1 MSKSDSVPMMYE
13 VFPAVAALN
22 QVQGFNPLKMLRRM
36 VSPKTGEEVLR
47 LDLQYK
53 KLWFRL
59 RHPEGRIR
67 VNPLRITEQIAI
79 YEAQVYLHKEDPAPV
94 CSFTSSISKEEAPD
108 GKYIQAAQE
117 DAIDNALSDAGFGIQ
132 LSDVST
138 PASMRHYGSEIP
150 VSQLNGNASVP
161 TGQVKPTQSVSKPV
175 VQAPSAPEQSATAI
189 QQSPATKAAERPVQV
204 TQNVAPAQ
212 PTPAPQAVQ
221 PTATVQTAPVKN
233 VVQTTAPSQPATA
246 TNVVQPSAPAPA
258 VKAPA
263 VQQAPVQTVT
273 QQTVNTASVAQPNAV
288 AQPQPAAPVQEQP
301 KPAQEAHTANA
312 ALEILR
318 GGNPA
323 PAAAPVAQPA
333 VAPVVAAEAD
343 DKDLPFTFG
352 PAYNNSMS
360 PEEIAAVMTL
370 EQAKA
375 VVVDSG
381 VCKGMTMGEVAE
393 KRPFSLKFYLFG
405 GYRGDNNILKA
416 AAKVVY
422 EQLQNA
428 A

>member
-1 MSKSDSVPMMYE
+1 MSKSDNVPMMYE

-36 VSPKTGEEVLR
+36 ISPKTGEEVLR

-79 YEAQVYLHKEDPAPV
+79 YEAQVYLNREDPAPV
-94 CSFTSSISKEEAPD
+94 CSFTSSISKDEAPD

-117 DAIDNALSDAGFGIQ
+117 DAIDKALTDAGFGIQ
-132 LSDVST
+132 LSDVT
-138 PASMRHYGSEIP
+138 MPESMRHYGSEIP
-150 VSQLNGNASVP
+150 VSQLNGNASV
-161 TGQVKPTQSVSKPV
+161 TAGQVKATQPVSKPV

-189 QQSPATKAAERPVQV
+189 QQSPAPKVAERPVQV

-212 PTPAPQAVQ
+212 PNPAPKAVQ
-221 PTATVQTAPVKN
+221 PTAPVQTAPAAN
-233 VVQTTAPSQPATA
+233 VVKPT
-246 TNVVQPSAPAPA
+246 VSAST

-263 VQQAPVQTVT
+263 QTVAP
-273 QQTVNTASVAQPNAV
+273 QTVNTAPVVQPTAV
-288 AQPQPAAPVQEQP
+288 AQPKPVVPVQEQP
-301 KPAQEAHTANA
+301 KPAQEVHAANA
-312 ALEILR
+312 ALEVLR

-323 PAAAPVAQPA
+323 P
-333 VAPVVAAEAD
+333 VAPVQTVATTAPAAAAEAD

-352 PAYNNSMS
+352 PAYNNSMT

-370 EQAKA
+370 DQAKA
-375 VVVDSG
+375 VVVDTG

-393 KRPFSLKFYLFG
+393 KRPVSLKFYIFG

-416 AAKVVY
+416 AAKVIY
-422 EQLQNA
+422 EQLQTA

>member
-1 MSKSDSVPMMYE
+1 MSKSDNVPMMYE

-22 QVQGFNPLKMLRRM
+22 QVQGFNPLKMLRRI

-79 YEAQVYLHKEDPAPV
+79 YEAQVYLNREDPAPV
-94 CSFTSSISKEEAPD
+94 CSFTSSISKDEAPD

-138 PASMRHYGSEIP
+138 PESMRHYGSEIP
-150 VSQLNGNASVP
+150 VSQLNGNAAVSA
-161 TGQVKPTQSVSKPV
+161 GQAKATQPVSKPV
-175 VQAPSAPEQSATAI
+175 VQAPSAPEQSATAV
-189 QQSPATKAAERPVQV
+189 QQSPVPKVAEKPVQV

-212 PTPAPQAVQ
+212 PAPTPRVAQ
-221 PTATVQTAPVKN
+221 PTAPVQTAP
-233 VVQTTAPSQPATA
+233 A
-246 TNVVQPSAPAPA
+246 TNVVQPTVSAPT

-263 VQQAPVQTVT
+263 TQQVPVQTVAP
-273 QQTVNTASVAQPNAV
+273 QTVNTAPVVQPAAV
-288 AQPQPAAPVQEQP
+288 AQPKPVVPVQEQP
-301 KPAQEAHTANA
+301 KPAQEVHAANA
-312 ALEILR
+312 ALEVLR

-323 PAAAPVAQPA
+323 P
-333 VAPVVAAEAD
+333 VAPVQTVATTAPAAAAEAD

-352 PAYNNSMS
+352 PAYNNSMT

-370 EQAKA
+370 DQAKA
-375 VVVDSG
+375 VVVDTG

-393 KRPFSLKFYLFG
+393 KRPVSLKFYIFG

-416 AAKVVY
+416 AAKVIY
-422 EQLQNA
+422 EQLQTA

>member
-1 MSKSDSVPMMYE
+1 MSKSDNVPMMYE

-79 YEAQVYLHKEDPAPV
+79 YEAQVYLNREDPAPV
-94 CSFTSSISKEEAPD
+94 CSFTSSISKDEAPD

-117 DAIDNALSDAGFGIQ
+117 DAIDKALTDAGFGIQ
-132 LSDVST
+132 LSDVT
-138 PASMRHYGSEIP
+138 MPESMRHYGSEIP
-150 VSQLNGNASVP
+150 VSQLNGNASV
-161 TGQVKPTQSVSKPV
+161 TAGQVKATQPVSKPV

-189 QQSPATKAAERPVQV
+189 QQSPAPKVAERSVQV
-204 TQNVAPAQ
+204 TQNVAPVQ
-212 PTPAPQAVQ
+212 PNPAPKAVQ
-221 PTATVQTAPVKN
+221 PTAPVQIAPAAN
-233 VVQTTAPSQPATA
+233 VVKHT
-246 TNVVQPSAPAPA
+246 VSAPT

-263 VQQAPVQTVT
+263 QTVAP
-273 QQTVNTASVAQPNAV
+273 QTVNTAPVVQPTAV
-288 AQPQPAAPVQEQP
+288 AQPKPVVPVQEQP
-301 KPAQEAHTANA
+301 KPAQEVHAANA
-312 ALEILR
+312 ALEVLR

-323 PAAAPVAQPA
+323 P
-333 VAPVVAAEAD
+333 VAPVQTVATTAPAAAAEAD

-352 PAYNNSMS
+352 PAYNNSMT

-370 EQAKA
+370 DQAKA
-375 VVVDSG
+375 VVVDTG

-393 KRPFSLKFYLFG
+393 KRPVSLKFYIFG

-416 AAKVVY
+416 AAKVIY
-422 EQLQNA
+422 EQLQTA

>member
-1 MSKSDSVPMMYE
+1 MSKSDNVPMMYE

-22 QVQGFNPLKMLRRM
+22 QVQGFNPLKMLRRI

-79 YEAQVYLHKEDPAPV
+79 YEAQVYLNREDPAPV
-94 CSFTSSISKEEAPD
+94 CSFTSSISKDEAPD

-138 PASMRHYGSEIP
+138 PESMRHYGSEIP
-150 VSQLNGNASVP
+150 VSQLNGNAAVSA
-161 TGQVKPTQSVSKPV
+161 GQVKVTQPVSKPV
-175 VQAPSAPEQSATAI
+175 VQAPSAPEQSATAV
-189 QQSPATKAAERPVQV
+189 QQSPAHKVAERPVQV

-212 PTPAPQAVQ
+212 PAPAPRVVQ
-221 PTATVQTAPVKN
+221 PTAPVQPAPAKN
-233 VVQTTAPSQPATA
+233 VVQPA
-246 TNVVQPSAPAPA
+246 VSAPTL
-258 VKAPA
+258 KAPA
-263 VQQAPVQTVT
+263 TQQVPVQTVAP
-273 QQTVNTASVAQPNAV
+273 QTVNTAPVV
-288 AQPQPAAPVQEQP
+288 QPAATQPKPVVPVQEQP
-301 KPAQEAHTANA
+301 KPAQEVHAANA
-312 ALEILR
+312 ALEVLR

-323 PAAAPVAQPA
+323 PAAPAQTVATTAPAA
-333 VAPVVAAEAD
+333 VVAEAD

-352 PAYNNSMS
+352 PSYNNSMT

-370 EQAKA
+370 DQAKA
-375 VVVDSG
+375 VVVDTG

-393 KRPFSLKFYLFG
+393 KRPVSLKFYIFG

-416 AAKVVY
+416 AAKVLY
-422 EQLQNA
+422 DQLQSA

>member
-79 YEAQVYLHKEDPAPV
+79 YEAQVYLNREDPAPV
-94 CSFTSSISKEEAPD
+94 CSFTSSISKDEAPD
-108 GKYIQAAQE
+108 GKYIQTAQE
-117 DAIDNALSDAGFGIQ
+117 DAIDKALTDAGFGIQ
-132 LSDVST
+132 LSDVTT
-138 PASMRHYGSEIP
+138 PESMRHYGSEIP
-150 VSQLNGNASVP
+150 VSQLNGNASV
-161 TGQVKPTQSVSKPV
+161 TAGQVKATQSVSKPV

-189 QQSPATKAAERPVQV
+189 QQSPAPKVAERPVQV

-212 PTPAPQAVQ
+212 PNPAPKAVQ
-221 PTATVQTAPVKN
+221 PTAPVQTAP
-233 VVQTTAPSQPATA
+233 A
-246 TNVVQPSAPAPA
+246 TNVVKHTVPAPTVKASAP
-258 VKAPA
+258 
-263 VQQAPVQTVT
+263 QQAPAQTVT
-273 QQTVNTASVAQPNAV
+273 QQTVNTVPVTQSNAV
-288 AQPQPAAPVQEQP
+288 AQPKPAPPVQEQP
-301 KPAQEAHTANA
+301 KPAQEVHTANA

-323 PAAAPVAQPA
+323 PTAAPVAQPA
-333 VAPVVAAEAD
+333 VTAAVAAKAD

-352 PAYNNSMS
+352 PAYNNTMT

-370 EQAKA
+370 DQAKA
-375 VVVDSG
+375 VVVDTG

-393 KRPFSLKFYLFG
+393 KRPVSLKFYIFG

-416 AAKVVY
+416 AAKVIY
-422 EQLQNA
+422 EQLQTA

>member
-1 MSKSDSVPMMYE
+1 MSKSDNVPMMYE

-79 YEAQVYLHKEDPAPV
+79 YEAQVYLNREDPAPV
-94 CSFTSSISKEEAPD
+94 CSFTSSISKDEAPD

-117 DAIDNALSDAGFGIQ
+117 DAIDKALTDAGFGIQ
-132 LSDVST
+132 LSDVT
-138 PASMRHYGSEIP
+138 MPESMRHYGSEIP
-150 VSQLNGNASVP
+150 VSQLNGNASV
-161 TGQVKPTQSVSKPV
+161 TAGQVKATQPVSKPV

-189 QQSPATKAAERPVQV
+189 QQSPAPKVAERPVQV
-204 TQNVAPAQ
+204 TQNDAPAQ
-212 PTPAPQAVQ
+212 PNPAPKAVQ
-221 PTATVQTAPVKN
+221 PTAPVQTAP
-233 VVQTTAPSQPATA
+233 A
-246 TNVVQPSAPAPA
+246 TNVVKHTVSAPT

-263 VQQAPVQTVT
+263 QTVAPQTADTAPVVQST
-273 QQTVNTASVAQPNAV
+273 AV
-288 AQPQPAAPVQEQP
+288 AQPKPVVPVQEQP
-301 KPAQEAHTANA
+301 KPAQEVHAANA
-312 ALEILR
+312 ALEVLR

-323 PAAAPVAQPA
+323 P
-333 VAPVVAAEAD
+333 VAPVQTVATTAPAAAAEAD

-352 PAYNNSMS
+352 PAYNNSMT

-370 EQAKA
+370 DQAKA
-375 VVVDSG
+375 VVVDTG

-393 KRPFSLKFYLFG
+393 KRPVSLKFYIFG

-416 AAKVVY
+416 AAKVIY
-422 EQLQNA
+422 EQLQTA

>member
-1 MSKSDSVPMMYE
+1 MSKSDNVPMMYE

-22 QVQGFNPLKMLRRM
+22 QVQGFNPLKMLRRI

-79 YEAQVYLHKEDPAPV
+79 YEAQVYLNREDPAPV
-94 CSFTSSISKEEAPD
+94 CSFTSSISKDEAPD

-117 DAIDNALSDAGFGIQ
+117 DAIDKALTDAGFGIQ
-132 LSDVST
+132 LSDVT
-138 PASMRHYGSEIP
+138 MPESMRHYGSEIP
-150 VSQLNGNASVP
+150 VSQLNGNASV
-161 TGQVKPTQSVSKPV
+161 TAGQAKATQPISKPV

-189 QQSPATKAAERPVQV
+189 QQSPAPKVAERPVQV
-204 TQNVAPAQ
+204 THNDAPAQ
-212 PTPAPQAVQ
+212 PNPAPKAVQ
-221 PTATVQTAPVKN
+221 PTAPVQTAPAAN
-233 VVQTTAPSQPATA
+233 VVKPT
-246 TNVVQPSAPAPA
+246 VSAPT

-263 VQQAPVQTVT
+263 QTVAP
-273 QQTVNTASVAQPNAV
+273 QTVNTAPVVQPTAV
-288 AQPQPAAPVQEQP
+288 AQPKPVVPVQEQP
-301 KPAQEAHTANA
+301 KPAQEVHAANA
-312 ALEILR
+312 ALEVLR

-323 PAAAPVAQPA
+323 P
-333 VAPVVAAEAD
+333 VAPVQTVATTAPAAAAEAD

-352 PAYNNSMS
+352 PAYNNSMT

-370 EQAKA
+370 DQAKA
-375 VVVDSG
+375 VVVDTG

-393 KRPFSLKFYLFG
+393 KRPVSLKFYIFG

-416 AAKVVY
+416 AAKVIY
-422 EQLQNA
+422 EQLQTA

>member
-1 MSKSDSVPMMYE
+1 MSKSDNVPMMYE

-79 YEAQVYLHKEDPAPV
+79 YEAQVYLNREDPAPV
-94 CSFTSSISKEEAPD
+94 CSFTSSISKDEAPD

-117 DAIDNALSDAGFGIQ
+117 DAIDKALTDAGFGIQ
-132 LSDVST
+132 LSDVT
-138 PASMRHYGSEIP
+138 MPESMRHYGSEIP
-150 VSQLNGNASVP
+150 VSQLNGNASV
-161 TGQVKPTQSVSKPV
+161 TAGQVKATQPVSKPV

-189 QQSPATKAAERPVQV
+189 QQSPAPKVAERPVQV

-212 PTPAPQAVQ
+212 PNPAPKAVQ
-221 PTATVQTAPVKN
+221 PTAPVQTAPAAN
-233 VVQTTAPSQPATA
+233 VVKPT
-246 TNVVQPSAPAPA
+246 VSAPT

-263 VQQAPVQTVT
+263 QTVAP
-273 QQTVNTASVAQPNAV
+273 QTVNTAPVVQPTAV
-288 AQPQPAAPVQEQP
+288 AQSKPVVPVQEQP
-301 KPAQEAHTANA
+301 KPAQEVHAANA
-312 ALEILR
+312 ALEVLR

-323 PAAAPVAQPA
+323 P
-333 VAPVVAAEAD
+333 VAPVQTVATTASAAAAEAD

-352 PAYNNSMS
+352 PAYNNSMT

-370 EQAKA
+370 DQAKA
-375 VVVDSG
+375 VVVDTG

-393 KRPFSLKFYLFG
+393 KRPVSLKFYIFG

-416 AAKVVY
+416 AAKVIY
-422 EQLQNA
+422 EQLQTA

>member
-1 MSKSDSVPMMYE
+1 MSKSDNVPMMYE

-79 YEAQVYLHKEDPAPV
+79 YEAQVYLNREDPAPV
-94 CSFTSSISKEEAPD
+94 CSFTSSISKDEAPD

-117 DAIDNALSDAGFGIQ
+117 DAIDKALTDAGFGIQ
-132 LSDVST
+132 LSDVT
-138 PASMRHYGSEIP
+138 MPESMRHYGSEIP
-150 VSQLNGNASVP
+150 VSQLNGNASV
-161 TGQVKPTQSVSKPV
+161 TAGQVKATQPVSKPV

-189 QQSPATKAAERPVQV
+189 QQSPAPKVAERPVQV

-212 PTPAPQAVQ
+212 PNPAPKAVQ
-221 PTATVQTAPVKN
+221 PTAPVQTAPAAN
-233 VVQTTAPSQPATA
+233 VVKPT
-246 TNVVQPSAPAPA
+246 VSAPT

-263 VQQAPVQTVT
+263 QTVAP
-273 QQTVNTASVAQPNAV
+273 QTVNTAPVVQPTAV
-288 AQPQPAAPVQEQP
+288 AQPKPVVPVQEQP
-301 KPAQEAHTANA
+301 KPAQEVHAANA
-312 ALEILR
+312 ALEVLR

-323 PAAAPVAQPA
+323 P
-333 VAPVVAAEAD
+333 VAPVQTVATTAPAAAAEAD

-352 PAYNNSMS
+352 PAYNNSMT
-360 PEEIAAVMTL
+360 PEEIAVVMTL
-370 EQAKA
+370 DQAKA
-375 VVVDSG
+375 VVVDTG

-393 KRPFSLKFYLFG
+393 KRPVSLKFYIFG

-416 AAKVVY
+416 AAKVIY
-422 EQLQNA
+422 EQLQTA

>member
-1 MSKSDSVPMMYE
+1 MSKSDNVPMMYE

-36 VSPKTGEEVLR
+36 ISPKTGEEVLR

-79 YEAQVYLHKEDPAPV
+79 YEAQVYLNREDPAPV
-94 CSFTSSISKEEAPD
+94 CSFTSSISKDEAPD

-117 DAIDNALSDAGFGIQ
+117 DAIDKALTDAGFGIQ
-132 LSDVST
+132 LSDVT
-138 PASMRHYGSEIP
+138 MPESMRYYGSEIP
-150 VSQLNGNASVP
+150 VSQLNGNASV
-161 TGQVKPTQSVSKPV
+161 TAGQVKATQPVSKPV

-189 QQSPATKAAERPVQV
+189 QQSPAPKVAERPVQV

-212 PTPAPQAVQ
+212 PNPAPKAVQ
-221 PTATVQTAPVKN
+221 PTAPVQTAPAAN
-233 VVQTTAPSQPATA
+233 VVEPTVSTPT
-246 TNVVQPSAPAPA
+246 

-263 VQQAPVQTVT
+263 QTVAP
-273 QQTVNTASVAQPNAV
+273 QTVNTAPVVQPTDVAQPKPV
-288 AQPQPAAPVQEQP
+288 VPVQEQP
-301 KPAQEAHTANA
+301 KPAQEVHAANA
-312 ALEILR
+312 ALEVLR

-323 PAAAPVAQPA
+323 P
-333 VAPVVAAEAD
+333 VAPVQTVATTAPAAAAEAD

-352 PAYNNSMS
+352 PAYNNSMT

-370 EQAKA
+370 DQAKA
-375 VVVDSG
+375 VVVDTG

-393 KRPFSLKFYLFG
+393 KRPVSLKFYIFG

-416 AAKVVY
+416 AAKVIY
-422 EQLQNA
+422 EQLQTA

>member
-1 MSKSDSVPMMYE
+1 MSKSDNVPMMYE

-79 YEAQVYLHKEDPAPV
+79 YEAQVYLNREDSAPV
-94 CSFTSSISKEEAPD
+94 CSFTSSISKDEAPD

-117 DAIDNALSDAGFGIQ
+117 DAIDKALTDAGFGIQ
-132 LSDVST
+132 LSDVTT
-138 PASMRHYGSEIP
+138 PESMRHYGSEIP
-150 VSQLNGNASVP
+150 VSQLNGNASV
-161 TGQVKPTQSVSKPV
+161 TAGQVKATQPVSKPV
-175 VQAPSAPEQSATAI
+175 VQEPSAPEQSATAI
-189 QQSPATKAAERPVQV
+189 RQSPAPKVAERPVQV
-204 TQNVAPAQ
+204 TQNVALAQ
-212 PTPAPQAVQ
+212 PNPAPKAVQ
-221 PTATVQTAPVKN
+221 PTAPVQTAPAAN
-233 VVQTTAPSQPATA
+233 VVKPTVSAPTVKALAQTVAPQTADTAP
-246 TNVVQPSAPAPA
+246 VVQP
-258 VKAPA
+258 
-263 VQQAPVQTVT
+263 T
-273 QQTVNTASVAQPNAV
+273 AV
-288 AQPQPAAPVQEQP
+288 AQPKPVQEVH
-301 KPAQEAHTANA
+301 AANA
-312 ALEILR
+312 ALEVLR

-323 PAAAPVAQPA
+323 P
-333 VAPVVAAEAD
+333 VAPVQTVATPAPAAAAEAD

-352 PAYNNSMS
+352 PAYNNSMT

-370 EQAKA
+370 DQAKA
-375 VVVDSG
+375 VVVDTG

-393 KRPFSLKFYLFG
+393 KRPVSLKFYIFG

-416 AAKVVY
+416 AAKVIY
-422 EQLQNA
+422 EQLQTA

>member
-150 VSQLNGNASVP
+150 VSQLNGNTAVP
-161 TGQVKPTQSVSKPV
+161 TGQVKPTQPVSKPV

-189 QQSPATKAAERPVQV
+189 QQSPAPKVAERPAQV

-212 PTPAPQAVQ
+212 PTPAPKAVQ
-221 PTATVQTAPVKN
+221 PTAPVQTAPAKN
-233 VVQTTAPSQPATA
+233 VVQPT
-246 TNVVQPSAPAPA
+246 APAPTE
-258 VKAPA
+258 KAPA

-273 QQTVNTASVAQPNAV
+273 QQTVNTVPVTQSNAV
-288 AQPQPAAPVQEQP
+288 AQPKPAAPVQEQP
-301 KPAQEAHTANA
+301 KPAQEVHTANA

-323 PAAAPVAQPA
+323 PTAAPVAQPA
-333 VAPVVAAEAD
+333 VTAAIAAEAD

-352 PAYNNSMS
+352 PAYNNTMT

-370 EQAKA
+370 DQAKA
-375 VVVDSG
+375 VVVDTG

-393 KRPFSLKFYLFG
+393 KRPLSLKFYIFG

>member
-94 CSFTSSISKEEAPD
+94 SSFTSSISKEEAPD

-138 PASMRHYGSEIP
+138 PASMRHFGSEIP
-150 VSQLNGNASVP
+150 VSQLNGNTAVP
-161 TGQVKPTQSVSKPV
+161 KGQVKPTQPVSKPV

-189 QQSPATKAAERPVQV
+189 QQSPAPKAAERPVQV

-212 PTPAPQAVQ
+212 PTPAPKAVQ
-221 PTATVQTAPVKN
+221 PTAPVQTASVKN
-233 VVQTTAPSQPATA
+233 VVKPTAPSQPATA

-258 VKAPA
+258 VKTPA
-263 VQQAPVQTVT
+263 VQQTPVQTVT
-273 QQTVNTASVAQPNAV
+273 QQTVNTAPVAQPNAV
-288 AQPQPAAPVQEQP
+288 AQPQPAAPVQKQP

-323 PAAAPVAQPA
+323 PAATPVAQPA
-333 VAPVVAAEAD
+333 VAPVAAAEAD

-370 EQAKA
+370 DQAKA
-375 VVVDSG
+375 VVVDTG

-393 KRPFSLKFYLFG
+393 KRPLSLKFYIFG

>member
-1 MSKSDSVPMMYE
+1 MSKSDNVPMMYE

-22 QVQGFNPLKMLRRM
+22 QVQGFNPLKMLRRI

-79 YEAQVYLHKEDPAPV
+79 YEAQVYLNREDPAPV
-94 CSFTSSISKEEAPD
+94 CSFTSSISKDEAPD

-138 PASMRHYGSEIP
+138 PESMRHYGSEIP
-150 VSQLNGNASVP
+150 VSQLNGNAAVSA
-161 TGQVKPTQSVSKPV
+161 GQAKATQPVSKPV
-175 VQAPSAPEQSATAI
+175 VQAPSAPEQSATAE
-189 QQSPATKAAERPVQV
+189 QQSPAPKVAERPVQV

-212 PTPAPQAVQ
+212 PAPAPRVAQ
-221 PTATVQTAPVKN
+221 PTAPVQTAP
-233 VVQTTAPSQPATA
+233 A
-246 TNVVQPSAPAPA
+246 TNVVQPTVSAPT

-263 VQQAPVQTVT
+263 TQQVPVQTVAP
-273 QQTVNTASVAQPNAV
+273 QTVNTAPVVQPAAV
-288 AQPQPAAPVQEQP
+288 AQPKPVVPVQEQP
-301 KPAQEAHTANA
+301 KPAQEVHAANA
-312 ALEILR
+312 ALEVLR

-323 PAAAPVAQPA
+323 TAAPAQTVATTVPAA
-333 VAPVVAAEAD
+333 VVAEAD

-352 PAYNNSMS
+352 PAYNNSMT

-370 EQAKA
+370 DQAKA
-375 VVVDSG
+375 VVVDTG

-393 KRPFSLKFYLFG
+393 KRPVSLKFYIFG

-416 AAKVVY
+416 AAKVIY
-422 EQLQNA
+422 EQLQTA

>member
-1 MSKSDSVPMMYE
+1 MSKSDNVPMMYE

-150 VSQLNGNASVP
+150 VSKLNGNTAVP
-161 TGQVKPTQSVSKPV
+161 TGQVKPTQPVSKPV

-189 QQSPATKAAERPVQV
+189 QQSPAPKVAERPAQA
-204 TQNVAPAQ
+204 TQNVAPV
-212 PTPAPQAVQ
+212 PRAVQ
-221 PTATVQTAPVKN
+221 PTASAQSAP
-233 VVQTTAPSQPATA
+233 AR
-246 TNVVQPSAPAPA
+246 NVVQPTVSAPTVKVPA
-258 VKAPA
+258 T
-263 VQQAPVQTVT
+263 QQAPAQTVA
-273 QQTVNTASVAQPNAV
+273 QQTINTAPVVQPTAV
-288 AQPQPAAPVQEQP
+288 AQPKPVVPVQEQPKPVVPVQEQP
-301 KPAQEAHTANA
+301 KPAQEVHAANA
-312 ALEILR
+312 ALEVLR

-323 PAAAPVAQPA
+323 PAAPAQTVATTAPAA
-333 VAPVVAAEAD
+333 VAEAD

-352 PAYNNSMS
+352 PAYNNSMT

-370 EQAKA
+370 DQAKA
-375 VVVDSG
+375 VVVDTG

-393 KRPFSLKFYLFG
+393 KRPLSLKFYIFG

>member
-1 MSKSDSVPMMYE
+1 MSKSDNVPMMYE

-36 VSPKTGEEVLR
+36 ISPKTGEEVLR

-79 YEAQVYLHKEDPAPV
+79 YEAQVYLNREDPAPV
-94 CSFTSSISKEEAPD
+94 CSFTSSISKDEAPD

-117 DAIDNALSDAGFGIQ
+117 DAIDKALTDAGFGIQ
-132 LSDVST
+132 LSDVT
-138 PASMRHYGSEIP
+138 MPESMRYYGSEIP
-150 VSQLNGNASVP
+150 VSQLNGNASV
-161 TGQVKPTQSVSKPV
+161 TAGQAKATQTVSKPV

-189 QQSPATKAAERPVQV
+189 QQSPAPKVAERPVQV

-212 PTPAPQAVQ
+212 PNPAPKAVQ
-221 PTATVQTAPVKN
+221 PTAPVQTAPAAN
-233 VVQTTAPSQPATA
+233 VVEPTVSTPT
-246 TNVVQPSAPAPA
+246 

-263 VQQAPVQTVT
+263 QTVAP
-273 QQTVNTASVAQPNAV
+273 QTVNTAPVVQPTDVAQPKPV
-288 AQPQPAAPVQEQP
+288 VPVQEQP
-301 KPAQEAHTANA
+301 KPAQEVHAANA
-312 ALEILR
+312 ALEVLR

-323 PAAAPVAQPA
+323 P
-333 VAPVVAAEAD
+333 VAPVQTVATTAPAAAAEAD

-352 PAYNNSMS
+352 PAYNNSMT

-370 EQAKA
+370 DQAKA
-375 VVVDSG
+375 VVVDTG

-393 KRPFSLKFYLFG
+393 KRPVSLKFYIFG

-416 AAKVVY
+416 AAKVIY
-422 EQLQNA
+422 EQLQTA

>member
-1 MSKSDSVPMMYE
+1 MSKSDNVPMMYE

-22 QVQGFNPLKMLRRM
+22 QVQGFNPLKMLRRI

-79 YEAQVYLHKEDPAPV
+79 YEAQVYLNREDPAPV
-94 CSFTSSISKEEAPD
+94 CSFTSSISKDEAPD

-117 DAIDNALSDAGFGIQ
+117 DAIDIALTDAGFGIQ
-132 LSDVST
+132 LSDVTT
-138 PASMRHYGSEIP
+138 PESMRHYGSEIP
-150 VSQLNGNASVP
+150 VSQLNGNASV
-161 TGQVKPTQSVSKPV
+161 TAGQVKATQPVSKPV

-189 QQSPATKAAERPVQV
+189 QQSPAPKVAERPVQV

-212 PTPAPQAVQ
+212 PNPAPKAVQ
-221 PTATVQTAPVKN
+221 PTAPVQTAPAAN
-233 VVQTTAPSQPATA
+233 VVKPT
-246 TNVVQPSAPAPA
+246 VSAPT

-263 VQQAPVQTVT
+263 QPVAP
-273 QQTVNTASVAQPNAV
+273 QTVNTAPVVQPIAV
-288 AQPQPAAPVQEQP
+288 AQPKPVVPVQEQP
-301 KPAQEAHTANA
+301 KPAQEVHAANA
-312 ALEILR
+312 ALEVLR

-323 PAAAPVAQPA
+323 PVATVQTVATTAPAA
-333 VAPVVAAEAD
+333 AAEAD

-352 PAYNNSMS
+352 PAYNNSMT

-370 EQAKA
+370 DQAKA
-375 VVVDSG
+375 VVVDTG

-393 KRPFSLKFYLFG
+393 KRPVSLKFYIFG

-416 AAKVVY
+416 AAKVIY
-422 EQLQNA
+422 EQLQTA

>member
-1 MSKSDSVPMMYE
+1 MSKSDNVPMMYE

-22 QVQGFNPLKMLRRM
+22 QVQGFNPLKMLRRI

-79 YEAQVYLHKEDPAPV
+79 YEAQVYLNREDPAPV
-94 CSFTSSISKEEAPD
+94 CSFTSSISKDEAPD

-117 DAIDNALSDAGFGIQ
+117 DAIDKALTDAGFGIQ
-132 LSDVST
+132 LSDVTT
-138 PASMRHYGSEIP
+138 PESMRHYGSEIP
-150 VSQLNGNASVP
+150 VSQLNDNASV
-161 TGQVKPTQSVSKPV
+161 TAGQAKATQPVSKPV

-189 QQSPATKAAERPVQV
+189 QQSPAPKVAERPVQV

-212 PTPAPQAVQ
+212 PNPAPKAVQ
-221 PTATVQTAPVKN
+221 PTAPVQTAPAAN
-233 VVQTTAPSQPATA
+233 VVKPT
-246 TNVVQPSAPAPA
+246 VSAPT

-263 VQQAPVQTVT
+263 QTVAPQTADTAPVVQST
-273 QQTVNTASVAQPNAV
+273 AV
-288 AQPQPAAPVQEQP
+288 AQPKPVVPVQEQP
-301 KPAQEAHTANA
+301 KPAQEVHAANA
-312 ALEILR
+312 ALEVLR

-323 PAAAPVAQPA
+323 P
-333 VAPVVAAEAD
+333 VAPVQTVATTAPAAAAEAD

-352 PAYNNSMS
+352 PAYNNSMT

-370 EQAKA
+370 DQAKA
-375 VVVDSG
+375 VVVDTG

-393 KRPFSLKFYLFG
+393 KRPVSLKFYIFG

-416 AAKVVY
+416 AAKVIY
-422 EQLQNA
+422 EQLQTA

>member
-1 MSKSDSVPMMYE
+1 MSKSDNVPMMYE

-36 VSPKTGEEVLR
+36 ISPKTGEEVLR

-79 YEAQVYLHKEDPAPV
+79 YEAQVYLNREDPAPV
-94 CSFTSSISKEEAPD
+94 CSFTSSISKDEAPD

-117 DAIDNALSDAGFGIQ
+117 DAIDKALTDAGFGIQ
-132 LSDVST
+132 LSDVT
-138 PASMRHYGSEIP
+138 MPESMRHYGSEIP
-150 VSQLNGNASVP
+150 VSQLNGNASV
-161 TGQVKPTQSVSKPV
+161 TAGQVKATQPVSKPV

-189 QQSPATKAAERPVQV
+189 QQSPAPKVAERPVQV

-212 PTPAPQAVQ
+212 PNPAPKAVQ
-221 PTATVQTAPVKN
+221 PTAPVQTAP
-233 VVQTTAPSQPATA
+233 A
-246 TNVVQPSAPAPA
+246 TNVVKHTVSAPT

-263 VQQAPVQTVT
+263 QTVAPQTADTAPVVQST
-273 QQTVNTASVAQPNAV
+273 AV
-288 AQPQPAAPVQEQP
+288 AQPKPVVPVQEQP
-301 KPAQEAHTANA
+301 KPAQEVHAANA
-312 ALEILR
+312 ALEVLR
-318 GGNPA
+318 GGNLAPVAPVQTVATTA
-323 PAAAPVAQPA
+323 PAA
-333 VAPVVAAEAD
+333 AAEAD

-352 PAYNNSMS
+352 PAYNNSMT

-370 EQAKA
+370 DQAKA
-375 VVVDSG
+375 VVVDTG

-393 KRPFSLKFYLFG
+393 KRPVSLKFYIFG

-416 AAKVVY
+416 AAKVIY
-422 EQLQNA
+422 EQLQTA

>member
-1 MSKSDSVPMMYE
+1 MSKSDNVPMMYE

-36 VSPKTGEEVLR
+36 ISPKTGEEVLR

-79 YEAQVYLHKEDPAPV
+79 YEAQVYLNREDPAPV
-94 CSFTSSISKEEAPD
+94 CSFTSSISKDEAPD

-117 DAIDNALSDAGFGIQ
+117 DAIDKALTDAGFGIQ
-132 LSDVST
+132 LSDVTT
-138 PASMRHYGSEIP
+138 PESMRHYGSEIP
-150 VSQLNGNASVP
+150 VSQLNGNASV
-161 TGQVKPTQSVSKPV
+161 TAGQVKATQPVSKPV

-189 QQSPATKAAERPVQV
+189 QQSPAPKVAERPVQV

-212 PTPAPQAVQ
+212 PNPAPKAVQ
-221 PTATVQTAPVKN
+221 PTAPVQTAP
-233 VVQTTAPSQPATA
+233 A
-246 TNVVQPSAPAPA
+246 TNVVKHTVSAPT

-263 VQQAPVQTVT
+263 QTVAPQTADTAPVVQST
-273 QQTVNTASVAQPNAV
+273 AV
-288 AQPQPAAPVQEQP
+288 AQPKPVVPVQEQP
-301 KPAQEAHTANA
+301 KPAQEVHAANA
-312 ALEILR
+312 ALEVLR

-323 PAAAPVAQPA
+323 PAVPVQTVATTAPAT
-333 VAPVVAAEAD
+333 AAEAD

-352 PAYNNSMS
+352 PAYNNSMT

-370 EQAKA
+370 DQAKA
-375 VVVDSG
+375 VVVDTG

-393 KRPFSLKFYLFG
+393 KRPVSLKFYIFG

-416 AAKVVY
+416 AAKVIY
-422 EQLQNA
+422 EQLQTA

>member
-1 MSKSDSVPMMYE
+1 MSKSDNVPMMYE

-79 YEAQVYLHKEDPAPV
+79 YEAQVYLNREDPAPV
-94 CSFTSSISKEEAPD
+94 CSFTSSISKDEAPD

-117 DAIDNALSDAGFGIQ
+117 DAIDKALTDAGFGIQ
-132 LSDVST
+132 LSDVT
-138 PASMRHYGSEIP
+138 MPESMRHYGSEIP
-150 VSQLNGNASVP
+150 VSQLNGNASV
-161 TGQVKPTQSVSKPV
+161 TAGQVKATQPVSKPV

-189 QQSPATKAAERPVQV
+189 QQSPAPKVAERPVQV

-212 PTPAPQAVQ
+212 PNPAPKAVQ
-221 PTATVQTAPVKN
+221 PTAPVQTAPAAN
-233 VVQTTAPSQPATA
+233 VVKPT
-246 TNVVQPSAPAPA
+246 VSAPT

-263 VQQAPVQTVT
+263 QMVAP
-273 QQTVNTASVAQPNAV
+273 QTVNTAPVVQPTAV
-288 AQPQPAAPVQEQP
+288 AQPKPVVPVQEQP
-301 KPAQEAHTANA
+301 KPAQEVHAANA
-312 ALEILR
+312 ALEVLR

-323 PAAAPVAQPA
+323 P
-333 VAPVVAAEAD
+333 VAPVQTVATTAPAAAAEAD

-352 PAYNNSMS
+352 PAYNNSMT

-370 EQAKA
+370 DQAKA
-375 VVVDSG
+375 VVVDTG

-393 KRPFSLKFYLFG
+393 KRPVSLKFYIFG

-416 AAKVVY
+416 AAKVIY
-422 EQLQNA
+422 EQLQTA

>member
-1 MSKSDSVPMMYE
+1 MSKSDNVPMMYE

-22 QVQGFNPLKMLRRM
+22 QVQGFNPLKMLRRI

-79 YEAQVYLHKEDPAPV
+79 YEAQVYLNREDPAPV
-94 CSFTSSISKEEAPD
+94 CSFTSSISKDEAPD
-108 GKYIQAAQE
+108 GKYIQAAQD
-117 DAIDNALSDAGFGIQ
+117 DAVDNALSDAGFGIQ

-150 VSQLNGNASVP
+150 VSQLNGNAAV
-161 TGQVKPTQSVSKPV
+161 TAGQAKPAQPVSKPV
-175 VQAPSAPEQSATAI
+175 VQAPSAPEQSATAV
-189 QQSPATKAAERPVQV
+189 QQSPAPKVAERPVQV

-212 PTPAPQAVQ
+212 PNPAR
-221 PTATVQTAPVKN
+221 
-233 VVQTTAPSQPATA
+233 
-246 TNVVQPSAPAPA
+246 NVVQPVASAPT
-258 VKAPA
+258 VKAPVA
-263 VQQAPVQTVT
+263 QPAPVQTVNNAPVSQPVAVT
-273 QQTVNTASVAQPNAV
+273 QPK
-288 AQPQPAAPVQEQP
+288 PAAPVQDQP
-301 KPAQEAHTANA
+301 MPAQEVHAANA
-312 ALEILR
+312 ALEVLR

-323 PAAAPVAQPA
+323 PAASAAAQTVATAAPA
-333 VAPVVAAEAD
+333 AAEAD

-352 PAYNNSMS
+352 PAYNNSMT

-370 EQAKA
+370 DQAKA
-375 VVVDSG
+375 VVVDTG

-393 KRPFSLKFYLFG
+393 KRPVSLKFYIFG

-416 AAKVVY
+416 AAKVIY
-422 EQLQNA
+422 EQLQKA

>member
-1 MSKSDSVPMMYE
+1 MSKSDNVPMMYE

-36 VSPKTGEEVLR
+36 ISPKTGEEVLR

-79 YEAQVYLHKEDPAPV
+79 YEAQVYLNREDPAPV
-94 CSFTSSISKEEAPD
+94 CSFTSSISKDEAPD

-117 DAIDNALSDAGFGIQ
+117 DAIDKALTDAGFGIQ
-132 LSDVST
+132 LSDVTT
-138 PASMRHYGSEIP
+138 PESMRHYGSEIP
-150 VSQLNGNASVP
+150 VSQLNGNASV
-161 TGQVKPTQSVSKPV
+161 TAGQVKATQPVSKPV

-189 QQSPATKAAERPVQV
+189 QQSPAPKVAERPVQV

-212 PTPAPQAVQ
+212 PNPAPKAVQ
-221 PTATVQTAPVKN
+221 PTAPVQTAP
-233 VVQTTAPSQPATA
+233 A
-246 TNVVQPSAPAPA
+246 TNVVKHTVSAPT

-263 VQQAPVQTVT
+263 QTVAPQTADTAPVVQST
-273 QQTVNTASVAQPNAV
+273 AV
-288 AQPQPAAPVQEQP
+288 AQPKPVVPVQEQP
-301 KPAQEAHTANA
+301 KPAQEVHAANA
-312 ALEILR
+312 ALEVLR

-323 PAAAPVAQPA
+323 PAVPVQTVATTAPAA
-333 VAPVVAAEAD
+333 AAEAD

-352 PAYNNSMS
+352 PAYNNSMT

-370 EQAKA
+370 DQAKA
-375 VVVDSG
+375 VVVDTG

-393 KRPFSLKFYLFG
+393 KRPVSLKFYIFG

-416 AAKVVY
+416 AAKVIY
-422 EQLQNA
+422 EQLQTA

>member
-1 MSKSDSVPMMYE
+1 MSKSDNVPMMYE

-79 YEAQVYLHKEDPAPV
+79 YEAQVYLNREDPAPV
-94 CSFTSSISKEEAPD
+94 CSFTSSISKDEAPD

-117 DAIDNALSDAGFGIQ
+117 DAIDKALTDAGFGIQ
-132 LSDVST
+132 LSDVT
-138 PASMRHYGSEIP
+138 MPESMRHYGSEIP
-150 VSQLNGNASVP
+150 VSQLNGNASV
-161 TGQVKPTQSVSKPV
+161 TAGQVKATQPVSKPV

-189 QQSPATKAAERPVQV
+189 QQSPAPKVAERPVQV

-212 PTPAPQAVQ
+212 PNPAPKAVQ
-221 PTATVQTAPVKN
+221 PTAPVQTAPAAN
-233 VVQTTAPSQPATA
+233 VVKPT
-246 TNVVQPSAPAPA
+246 VSAPT

-263 VQQAPVQTVT
+263 QTVAPQTADTAPVVQST
-273 QQTVNTASVAQPNAV
+273 AV
-288 AQPQPAAPVQEQP
+288 AQPKPVVPVQEQP
-301 KPAQEAHTANA
+301 KPAQEVHAANA
-312 ALEILR
+312 ALEVLR

-323 PAAAPVAQPA
+323 P
-333 VAPVVAAEAD
+333 VAPVQTVATIAPAAAAEAD

-352 PAYNNSMS
+352 PAYNNSMT

-370 EQAKA
+370 DQAKA
-375 VVVDSG
+375 VVVDTG

-393 KRPFSLKFYLFG
+393 KRPVSLKFYIFG

-416 AAKVVY
+416 AAKVIY
-422 EQLQNA
+422 EQLQTA

>member
-1 MSKSDSVPMMYE
+1 MSKSDNVPMMYE

-79 YEAQVYLHKEDPAPV
+79 YEAQVYLNREDPAPV
-94 CSFTSSISKEEAPD
+94 CSFTSSISKDEAPD

-117 DAIDNALSDAGFGIQ
+117 DAIDKALTDAGFGIQ
-132 LSDVST
+132 LSDVTT
-138 PASMRHYGSEIP
+138 PESMRHYGSEIP
-150 VSQLNGNASVP
+150 VSQLNGNASV
-161 TGQVKPTQSVSKPV
+161 TAGQVKATQPVSKPV

-189 QQSPATKAAERPVQV
+189 QQSPAPKVAERPVLV

-212 PTPAPQAVQ
+212 PNPAPKAVK
-221 PTATVQTAPVKN
+221 PTAPVQTAPAAN
-233 VVQTTAPSQPATA
+233 VVKPT
-246 TNVVQPSAPAPA
+246 VSAPT

-263 VQQAPVQTVT
+263 QTVAPQTADTAPVVQST
-273 QQTVNTASVAQPNAV
+273 AV
-288 AQPQPAAPVQEQP
+288 AQPKPVVPVQEQP
-301 KPAQEAHTANA
+301 KPAQEVHAANA
-312 ALEILR
+312 ALEVLR

-323 PAAAPVAQPA
+323 P
-333 VAPVVAAEAD
+333 VAPVQTVATTAPAAAAEAD

-352 PAYNNSMS
+352 PAYNNSMT

-370 EQAKA
+370 DQAKA
-375 VVVDSG
+375 VVVDTG

-393 KRPFSLKFYLFG
+393 KRPVSLKFYIFG

-416 AAKVVY
+416 AAKVIY
-422 EQLQNA
+422 EQLQTA

>member
-1 MSKSDSVPMMYE
+1 MSKSDNVPMMYE

-79 YEAQVYLHKEDPAPV
+79 YEAQVYLNREDPAPV
-94 CSFTSSISKEEAPD
+94 CSFTSSISKDEAPD

-132 LSDVST
+132 LSDVSM
-138 PASMRHYGSEIP
+138 PESMRHYGSEIP
-150 VSQLNGNASVP
+150 VSQLNGNAAVSA
-161 TGQVKPTQSVSKPV
+161 GQAKATQPVSKPV

-189 QQSPATKAAERPVQV
+189 QQSPAPKVAERPVQV

-212 PTPAPQAVQ
+212 PNPAPKAVQ
-221 PTATVQTAPVKN
+221 PTAPVQTAPAAN
-233 VVQTTAPSQPATA
+233 VVKPT
-246 TNVVQPSAPAPA
+246 VSAPT

-263 VQQAPVQTVT
+263 QTVAS
-273 QQTVNTASVAQPNAV
+273 QTVNTAPVVQPTAV
-288 AQPQPAAPVQEQP
+288 AQPKPVVPVQEQP
-301 KPAQEAHTANA
+301 KPAQEVHAANA
-312 ALEILR
+312 ALEVLR

-323 PAAAPVAQPA
+323 P
-333 VAPVVAAEAD
+333 VAPVQTVATTAPAAAAEAD

-352 PAYNNSMS
+352 PAYNNSMT

-370 EQAKA
+370 DQAKA
-375 VVVDSG
+375 VVVDTG

-393 KRPFSLKFYLFG
+393 KRPVSLKFYIFG

-416 AAKVVY
+416 AAKVIY
-422 EQLQNA
+422 EQLQTA

>member
-1 MSKSDSVPMMYE
+1 MSKSDNVPMMYE

-22 QVQGFNPLKMLRRM
+22 QVQGFNPLKMLRRI

-47 LDLQYK
+47 LVLQYK

-79 YEAQVYLHKEDPAPV
+79 YEAQVYLNREDPAPV
-94 CSFTSSISKEEAPD
+94 CSFTSSISKDEAPD

-138 PASMRHYGSEIP
+138 PESMRHYGSEIP
-150 VSQLNGNASVP
+150 VSQLNGNAAVSA
-161 TGQVKPTQSVSKPV
+161 GQAKATQPVSKPV
-175 VQAPSAPEQSATAI
+175 VQAPSAPEQSATAV
-189 QQSPATKAAERPVQV
+189 QQSPAPKVAERPVQV

-212 PTPAPQAVQ
+212 PNPAPKAVQ
-221 PTATVQTAPVKN
+221 PTAPVQTAPAAN
-233 VVQTTAPSQPATA
+233 VVKPT
-246 TNVVQPSAPAPA
+246 VSAPT

-263 VQQAPVQTVT
+263 QTVAP
-273 QQTVNTASVAQPNAV
+273 QTVNTAPVVQPTAV
-288 AQPQPAAPVQEQP
+288 AQPKPVVPVQEQP
-301 KPAQEAHTANA
+301 KPAQEVHAANA
-312 ALEILR
+312 ALAVLR

-323 PAAAPVAQPA
+323 P
-333 VAPVVAAEAD
+333 VAPVQTVVTTAPAAAAEAD

-352 PAYNNSMS
+352 PAYNNSMT

-370 EQAKA
+370 DQAKA
-375 VVVDSG
+375 VVVDTG

-393 KRPFSLKFYLFG
+393 KRPVSLKFYIFG

-416 AAKVVY
+416 AAKVIY
-422 EQLQNA
+422 EQLQTA

>member
-1 MSKSDSVPMMYE
+1 MSKSDNVPMMYE

-22 QVQGFNPLKMLRRM
+22 QVQGFNPLKMLRRI

-79 YEAQVYLHKEDPAPV
+79 YEAQVYLNREDPAPV
-94 CSFTSSISKEEAPD
+94 CSFTSSISKDEAPD
-108 GKYIQAAQE
+108 GKYIQAAQD
-117 DAIDNALSDAGFGIQ
+117 DAVDNALSDAGFGIQ

-150 VSQLNGNASVP
+150 VSQLNGNAAV
-161 TGQVKPTQSVSKPV
+161 TAGQAKPAQPVSKPV
-175 VQAPSAPEQSATAI
+175 VQAPSAPEQSATAV
-189 QQSPATKAAERPVQV
+189 QQSPAPKVAERPVQV

-212 PTPAPQAVQ
+212 PAPAPKAVQ
-221 PTATVQTAPVKN
+221 PTASA
-233 VVQTTAPSQPATA
+233 QPNPAR
-246 TNVVQPSAPAPA
+246 NVVQPVASVPA
-258 VKAPA
+258 VKAP
-263 VQQAPVQTVT
+263 VTQPAPVQTVNNAPISQPVAVT
-273 QQTVNTASVAQPNAV
+273 QPK
-288 AQPQPAAPVQEQP
+288 PAAPVQDQP
-301 KPAQEAHTANA
+301 KPAQEVHAANA
-312 ALEILR
+312 ALEVLR

-323 PAAAPVAQPA
+323 PAVPAAAQTVATAAPA
-333 VAPVVAAEAD
+333 AAEAD

-352 PAYNNSMS
+352 PAYNNSMT

-370 EQAKA
+370 DQAKA
-375 VVVDSG
+375 VVVDTG

-393 KRPFSLKFYLFG
+393 KRPVSLKFYIFG

-416 AAKVVY
+416 AAKVIY
-422 EQLQNA
+422 EQLQKA